1 MWEWSKPKQNNCFAS
16 AAEKDSSLLS
26 AYDDL
31 LAEGTQPSAHPFRSA
46 AEQRPREEAPG
57 IQEMYGLVER
67 RLHEYKL
74 DRFEIVERP
83 YSPQSWTDMNRLYE
97 EFQRTRVIF
106 LKRLAYAEQENCRA
120 VGLDDEDIA
129 LLKKGLTP
137 ENVNTH
143 LQIPF
148 DFGGTAELSNLCL
161 LRTHPVHENIHKILD
176 LQFNNN
182 FLKLQKRLLIPWYG
196 GKIYHDRRR

>member
-74 DRFEIVERP
+74 DEFEIVERP
-83 YSPQSWTDMNRLYE
+83 YSPQSWTDMNRLY
-97 EFQRTRVIF
+97 
-106 LKRLAYAEQENCRA
+106 
-120 VGLDDEDIA
+120 EDIA

-161 LRTHPVHENIHKILD
+161 LRTHPVHENIHKIID

>member
-1 MWEWSKPKQNNCFAS
+1 
-16 AAEKDSSLLS
+16 
-26 AYDDL
+26 
-31 LAEGTQPSAHPFRSA
+31 
-46 AEQRPREEAPG
+46 
-57 IQEMYGLVER
+57 
-67 RLHEYKL
+67 
-74 DRFEIVERP
+74 
-83 YSPQSWTDMNRLYE
+83 MNRLYE

-161 LRTHPVHENIHKILD
+161 LRTHPVHENIHKIID

>member
-74 DRFEIVERP
+74 DGFEIVERP

-106 LKRLAYAEQENCRA
+106 LKRLAYAE
-120 VGLDDEDIA
+120 
-129 LLKKGLTP
+129 
-137 ENVNTH
+137 
-143 LQIPF
+143 
-148 DFGGTAELSNLCL
+148 
-161 LRTHPVHENIHKILD
+161 
-176 LQFNNN
+176 
-182 FLKLQKRLLIPWYG
+182 
-196 GKIYHDRRR
+196 